1 MLQKYFLSIFCMDL
15 LSFYLFFLTA
25 FAENLWYLL
34 SESSF
39 SEESYELLSPSER
52 ESSKLELLPLVLYFL
67 FYESF
72 CFILLPVTLL
82 SFSFSLLLLPL
93 SLASG
98 RLLVVRPLDSRYL
111 LLKVWWSA
119 GIPDDISS
127 SWVTWDSFNITAI
140 WNQLI
145 LLSWYKRLK

>member
-25 FAENLWYLL
+25 FAENLWYSL

-39 SEESYELLSPSER
+39 SEESDELLSRFER
-52 ESSKLELLPLVLYFL
+52 ESSKFELLPLVLYLL

-82 SFSFSLLLLPL
+82 SFSFSLLLLPY
-93 SLASG
+93 
-98 RLLVVRPLDSRYL
+98 P
-111 LLKVWWSA
+111 
-119 GIPDDISS
+119 
-127 SWVTWDSFNITAI
+127 
-140 WNQLI
+140 
-145 LLSWYKRLK
+145 